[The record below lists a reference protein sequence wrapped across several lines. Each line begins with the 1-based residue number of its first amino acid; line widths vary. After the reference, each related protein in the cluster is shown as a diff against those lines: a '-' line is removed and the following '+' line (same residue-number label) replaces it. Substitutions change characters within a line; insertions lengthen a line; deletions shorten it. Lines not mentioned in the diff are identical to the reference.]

1 MPSRKEIFDSIVA
14 DYPTLPH
21 EFIHTLLDLHEK
33 EPEYLEKIIKEQR
46 KKHKRVPEP
55 KTQLSLEEMERI
67 QKKIDELP
75 KGSITI
81 EKAPEVEVTE
91 VESNMEEEFPK
102 VHEAPP
108 KEISHDIEKVVE
120 DE

>member
-1 MPSRKEIFDSIVA
+1 MPTRKEMFEAIVA

-21 EFIHTLLDLHEK
+21 EFINTLLDLHEK
-33 EPEYLEKIIKEQR
+33 DHDYLETIIKEQR
-46 KKHKRVPEP
+46 KKFKRVPEP

-75 KGSITI
+75 KGSITV

-91 VESNMEEEFPK
+91 VY
-102 VHEAPP
+102 EAPP
-108 KEISHDIEKVVE
+108 QEISNDIEKVVE